1 MKKWMNAFSRL
12 GLFPKLFLVMFVSI
26 ILVSVL
32 ILWTSIHMSTKLF
45 TETFSITNSKVLGQI
60 KTNFESFN
68 DAIAAV
74 SNNVS
79 QSGAIRGYLSEGEGD
94 SLTMAKSY
102 YNMRETMDRIQSI
115 TESYE
120 VGITIS
126 GINGRTYSTDRSHL
140 RLSADELKE
149 QPITLEA
156 AASPNRIIFDDYQTK
171 DETAQQ
177 MISATKALTDRA
189 QNRLYGTVYVTMRE
203 SVFRQFYS
211 SFTSRGND
219 VVILNDAG
227 EIVSSNREEW
237 IGTTQLELLTYA
249 REMNNE
255 SIKGVNARVMDQD
268 SVVLSEYLPFYRFYI
283 VNVVDKDVAM
293 GQLID
298 MKTIALICAAIVATA
313 LILVFLITNQIT
325 KSLRRLVKQ
334 MSNITKSDLD
344 NYIPVSGSY
353 ESRQLGHAYNYMLD
367 ELHDYVDQLVLTQR
381 EQRNAELAA
390 LQSQINPHFLYNTL
404 ASVKV
409 LVQQGNKDRAA
420 ETINALIALLQN
432 TISNVSETVTVEQE
446 IENLKNYVFINHV
459 RYGGRIKA
467 AFYVAPDCTH
477 YHVPKLVIQPFIENA
492 FFHGFNSKETGT
504 IHVMVSRA
512 GESLICEIMDNG
524 DGIEGFKGFSMGE
537 SLPNPK
543 NNRQLFSGI
552 GIRNVNDRIELL
564 YGAPYGVTIMSKP
577 GEGTRVTVTLPLI
590 TS

>member
-1 MKKWMNAFSRL
+1 MKKWMNQLSRL
-12 GLFPKLFLVMFVSI
+12 GLFPKLFLVMVVSI
-26 ILVSVL
+26 VLVAVL
-32 ILWTSIHMSTKLF
+32 ILWTTIHMSTNLF
-45 TETFSITNSKVLGQI
+45 TETFSITNSKVLNQI

-68 DAIAAV
+68 EAIAAV
-74 SNNVS
+74 SNNVT
-79 QSGAIRGYLSEGEGD
+79 QSGSIRGFLSEGDAD
-94 SLTMAKSY
+94 SLTMAKSF

-120 VGITIS
+120 VGITII
-126 GINGRTYSTDRSHL
+126 GINGRSYSTNRAHL
-140 RLSADELKE
+140 QLSVDELKQE
-149 QPITLEA
+149 PITMEA
-156 AASPNRIIFDDYQTK
+156 AETPSRLIFDVYQNEATLGS
-171 DETAQQ
+171 QQ
-177 MISATKALTDRA
+177 MISATKALTDRT
-189 QNRLYGTVYVTMRE
+189 RSRIYGTLYVTMRE
-203 SVFRQFYS
+203 DLFRQFYS

-219 VVILNDAG
+219 VVIMNEKG
-227 EIVSSNREEW
+227 EIVSSNREDW
-237 IGTTQLELLTYA
+237 IGTTQLDLLSYA
-249 REMNNE
+249 REMNNNSPR
-255 SIKGVNARVMDQD
+255 SINARVMDQD

-283 VNVVDKDVAM
+283 VNVVDKDLAM

-298 MKTIALICAAIVATA
+298 MKTVVLICAAIVVGA
-313 LILVFLITNQIT
+313 LILVFLITSQIT
-325 KSLRRLVKQ
+325 KSLRRLVRQ

-367 ELHDYVDQLVLTQR
+367 ELHDYVDQLVQTQH

-420 ETINALIALLQN
+420 ETINALIGLLQN
-432 TISNVSETVTVEQE
+432 TISDVSQTVTVEQE
-446 IENLKNYVFINHV
+446 VENLKNYVFINHV

-492 FFHGFNSKETGT
+492 FFHGFIKKETGT

-524 DGIEGFKGFSMGE
+524 DGIEGLVMGE
-537 SLPNPK
+537 TLPNPK

-552 GIRNVNDRIELL
+552 GIRNVHDRIELL
-564 YGAPYGVTIMSKP
+564 YGSPYGVTIMSNV

>member
-1 MKKWMNAFSRL
+1 MKKWMNQLSRL
-12 GLFPKLFLVMFVSI
+12 GLFPKLFLVMVVSI
-26 ILVSVL
+26 VLVSVL
-32 ILWTSIHMSTKLF
+32 ILWTTIHMSTNLF
-45 TETFSITNSKVLGQI
+45 TETFSITNSKVLNQI

-68 DAIAAV
+68 EAIAAV
-74 SNNVS
+74 SNNVT
-79 QSGAIRGYLSEGEGD
+79 QSGAIRGFLSEGDAD
-94 SLTMAKSY
+94 SLTMAKSF
-102 YNMRETMDRIQSI
+102 YNMRETMDRVQSI

-120 VGITIS
+120 VGITII
-126 GINGRTYSTDRSHL
+126 GINGRSYSTNRAHL
-140 RLSADELKE
+140 EKSVDELKE
-149 QPITLEA
+149 EPITVEA
-156 AASPNRIIFDDYQTK
+156 AETPSRLIFDDYQNDATVGS
-171 DETAQQ
+171 QQ
-177 MISATKALTDRA
+177 MISATKALTDRT
-189 QNRLYGTVYVTMRE
+189 RSRIYGTLYVTMRE
-203 SVFRQFYS
+203 DIFRQFYS

-219 VVILNDAG
+219 VVIMNEKG
-227 EIVSSNREEW
+227 EIVSSNREDW
-237 IGTTQLELLTYA
+237 IGTTQLDLLSYA
-249 REMNNE
+249 REMNKTSPR
-255 SIKGVNARVMDQD
+255 SINARVMEQD

-283 VNVVDKDVAM
+283 VNVVDKDLAM

-298 MKTIALICAAIVATA
+298 MKTVALICAAIVVGA
-313 LILVFLITNQIT
+313 LILVFLITSQIT

-367 ELHDYVDQLVLTQR
+367 ELHDYVDQLVQTQH

-420 ETINALIALLQN
+420 ETINALIGLLQN
-432 TISNVSETVTVEQE
+432 TISDVSQTVTVEQE
-446 IENLKNYVFINHV
+446 VENLKNYVFINHV

-492 FFHGFNSKETGT
+492 FFHGFIKKETGT

-524 DGIEGFKGFSMGE
+524 DGIEGLVMGE
-537 SLPNPK
+537 TLPNPK

-552 GIRNVNDRIELL
+552 GIRNVHDRIELL
-564 YGAPYGVTIMSKP
+564 YGSPYGVTIMSTV

>member
-1 MKKWMNAFSRL
+1 MKKWMNQLSRL
-12 GLFPKLFLVMFVSI
+12 GLFPKLFLVMVVSI
-26 ILVSVL
+26 VLVSVL
-32 ILWTSIHMSTKLF
+32 ILWTTIHMSTNLF
-45 TETFSITNSKVLGQI
+45 TETFSITNSKVLNQI

-68 DAIAAV
+68 EAIAAV
-74 SNNVS
+74 SNNVT
-79 QSGAIRGYLSEGEGD
+79 QSGSIRGFLSEGDAD
-94 SLTMAKSY
+94 SLTMAKSF

-120 VGITIS
+120 VGITII
-126 GINGRTYSTDRSHL
+126 GINGRSYSTNRAHL
-140 RLSADELKE
+140 QLSVDELKQE
-149 QPITLEA
+149 PITMEA
-156 AASPNRIIFDDYQTK
+156 AETPSRLIFDVYQNEATLGS
-171 DETAQQ
+171 QQ
-177 MISATKALTDRA
+177 MISATKALTDRT
-189 QNRLYGTVYVTMRE
+189 RSRIYGTLYVTMRE
-203 SVFRQFYS
+203 DIFRQFYS

-219 VVILNDAG
+219 VVIMNEKG
-227 EIVSSNREEW
+227 EIVSSNREDW
-237 IGTTQLELLTYA
+237 IGTTQLDLLSYA
-249 REMNNE
+249 REMNNNSPR
-255 SIKGVNARVMDQD
+255 SINARVMDQD

-283 VNVVDKDVAM
+283 VNVVDKDLAM

-298 MKTIALICAAIVATA
+298 MKTVALICAAIVVGA
-313 LILVFLITNQIT
+313 LILVFLITSQIT

-367 ELHDYVDQLVLTQR
+367 ELHDYVDQLVQTQH

-420 ETINALIALLQN
+420 ETINALIGLLQN
-432 TISNVSETVTVEQE
+432 TISDVSQTVTVEQE
-446 IENLKNYVFINHV
+446 VENLKNYVFINHV

-492 FFHGFNSKETGT
+492 FFHGFIKKETGT

-524 DGIEGFKGFSMGE
+524 DGIEGLVMGE
-537 SLPNPK
+537 TLPNPK

-552 GIRNVNDRIELL
+552 GIRNVHDRIELL
-564 YGAPYGVTIMSKP
+564 YGSPYGVTIMSTV

>member
-1 MKKWMNAFSRL
+1 MKKWMNQLSRL
-12 GLFPKLFLVMFVSI
+12 GLFPKLFLVMVVSI
-26 ILVSVL
+26 VLVSVL
-32 ILWTSIHMSTKLF
+32 ILWTTIHMSTNLF
-45 TETFSITNSKVLGQI
+45 TETFSITNSKVLNQI

-68 DAIAAV
+68 EAIAAV
-74 SNNVS
+74 SNNVT
-79 QSGAIRGYLSEGEGD
+79 QSGAIRGFLSEGDAD
-94 SLTMAKSY
+94 SLTMAKSF
-102 YNMRETMDRIQSI
+102 YNMRETMDRVQSI

-120 VGITIS
+120 VGITII
-126 GINGRTYSTDRSHL
+126 GINGRSYSTNRAHL
-140 RLSADELKE
+140 EMSVDELKE
-149 QPITLEA
+149 EPITVEA
-156 AASPNRIIFDDYQTK
+156 AETPSRLIFDDYQNDATVGS
-171 DETAQQ
+171 QQ
-177 MISATKALTDRA
+177 MISATKALTDRT
-189 QNRLYGTVYVTMRE
+189 RSRIYGTLYVTMRE
-203 SVFRQFYS
+203 EAFRQFYA

-219 VVILNDAG
+219 VVIMNEKG
-227 EIVSSNREEW
+227 EIVSSNREDW
-237 IGTTQLELLTYA
+237 IGTTQLDLLSYA
-249 REMNNE
+249 REMNKTSPR
-255 SIKGVNARVMDQD
+255 SINARVMDQD

-283 VNVVDKDVAM
+283 VNVVDKDLAM

-298 MKTIALICAAIVATA
+298 MKTVALICAAIVVGA
-313 LILVFLITNQIT
+313 LILVFLITSQIT

-367 ELHDYVDQLVLTQR
+367 ELHDYVDQLVQTQH

-420 ETINALIALLQN
+420 ETINALIGLLQN
-432 TISNVSETVTVEQE
+432 TISDVSQTVTVEQE
-446 IENLKNYVFINHV
+446 VENLKNYVFINHV

-492 FFHGFNSKETGT
+492 FFHGFIKKEMGT

-524 DGIEGFKGFSMGE
+524 DGIEGLVMGE
-537 SLPNPK
+537 TLPNPK

-552 GIRNVNDRIELL
+552 GIRNVHDRIELL
-564 YGAPYGVTIMSKP
+564 YGSPYGVTIMSTV

>member
-1 MKKWMNAFSRL
+1 MKKWMNGLSRL
-12 GLFPKLFLVMFVSI
+12 GLFPKLFLVMVISI
-26 ILVSVL
+26 VLVSVL
-32 ILWTSIHMSTKLF
+32 ILWTTVHMSTKLF
-45 TETFSITNSKVLGQI
+45 TETFSITNSKVLSQI
-60 KTNFESFN
+60 KTTFESFN

-102 YNMRETMDRIQSI
+102 YNMRESMDRIQSI
-115 TESYE
+115 MESYE

-140 RLSADELKE
+140 RMSLEELRE
-149 QPITLEA
+149 LPITIDA
-156 AASPNRIIFDDYQTK
+156 VKTPNRLMFDDYQT
-171 DETAQQ
+171 DTDVGTQQ
-177 MISATKALTDRA
+177 MISAAKALADRT
-189 QNRLYGTVYVTMRE
+189 QSRIYGTLYVTIKE

-219 VVILNDAG
+219 VVILNENG

-237 IGTTQLELLTYA
+237 IGTKQLDLLSYA
-249 REMNNE
+249 RQMATKSDNNG
-255 SIKGVNARVMDQD
+255 INAKVMEQD

-283 VNVVDKDVAM
+283 INVVDKDQAV
-293 GQLID
+293 GQLLD
-298 MKTIALICAAIVATA
+298 LKTIALICAAIVAGA
-313 LILVFLITNQIT
+313 LVLVFLITNQIT

-432 TISNVSETVTVEQE
+432 TISDVSETVTVEQE
-446 IENLKNYVFINHV
+446 VENLRNYVFINHV

-467 AFYVAPDCTH
+467 AFYVAPDCNH

-492 FFHGFNSKETGT
+492 FFHAFNRKETGT
-504 IHVMVSRA
+504 IHVLVSRA
-512 GESLICEIMDNG
+512 GETLICEIMDNG
-524 DGIEGFKGFSMGE
+524 DGIEGFAMGE

-552 GIRNVNDRIELL
+552 GIRNVHDRIELL
-564 YGAPYGVTIMSKP
+564 YGAPYGVTIMSTP

>member
-1 MKKWMNAFSRL
+1 MKKWMNQLSRL
-12 GLFPKLFLVMFVSI
+12 GLFPKLFLVMVVSI
-26 ILVSVL
+26 VLVSVL
-32 ILWTSIHMSTKLF
+32 ILWTTIHMSTNLF
-45 TETFSITNSKVLGQI
+45 TETFSITNSKVLNQI

-68 DAIAAV
+68 EAIAAV
-74 SNNVS
+74 SNNVT
-79 QSGAIRGYLSEGEGD
+79 QSGAIRGFLSEGDAD
-94 SLTMAKSY
+94 SLTMAKSF

-120 VGITIS
+120 VGITII
-126 GINGRTYSTDRSHL
+126 GINGRSYSTNRAHL
-140 RLSADELKE
+140 QMSVDELKQE
-149 QPITLEA
+149 PITMEA
-156 AASPNRIIFDDYQTK
+156 AETPSRLIFDDYQN
-171 DETAQQ
+171 DETVGSQQ
-177 MISATKALTDRA
+177 MISATKALTDRT
-189 QNRLYGTVYVTMRE
+189 RSRIYGTLYVTMRE
-203 SVFRQFYS
+203 DAFRQFYA

-219 VVILNDAG
+219 VVIMNEKG
-227 EIVSSNREEW
+227 EIVSSNREDW
-237 IGTTQLELLTYA
+237 IGTTQLDLLSYA
-249 REMNNE
+249 REMNKNSPR
-255 SIKGVNARVMDQD
+255 SINARVMDQD

-283 VNVVDKDVAM
+283 VNVVDKDLAM

-298 MKTIALICAAIVATA
+298 MKTVALICAAIVVGA
-313 LILVFLITNQIT
+313 LILVFLITSQIT

-367 ELHDYVDQLVLTQR
+367 ELHDYVDQLVQTQR

-420 ETINALIALLQN
+420 ETINALIGLLQN
-432 TISNVSETVTVEQE
+432 TISDVSQTVTVEQE
-446 IENLKNYVFINHV
+446 VENLKNYVFINHV

-492 FFHGFNSKETGT
+492 FFHGFIKKETGT

-524 DGIEGFKGFSMGE
+524 DGIEGLVMGE
-537 SLPNPK
+537 TLPNPK

-552 GIRNVNDRIELL
+552 GIRNVHDRIELL
-564 YGAPYGVTIMSKP
+564 YGSPYGVTIMSTV

>member
-1 MKKWMNAFSRL
+1 MKKWMNQLSRL
-12 GLFPKLFLVMFVSI
+12 GLFPKLFLVMVVSI
-26 ILVSVL
+26 VLVSVL
-32 ILWTSIHMSTKLF
+32 ILWTTIHMSTNLF
-45 TETFSITNSKVLGQI
+45 TETFSITNSKVLNQI

-68 DAIAAV
+68 EAIAAV
-74 SNNVS
+74 SNNVT
-79 QSGAIRGYLSEGEGD
+79 QSGSIRGFLSEGDAD
-94 SLTMAKSY
+94 SLTMAKSF

-120 VGITIS
+120 VGITII
-126 GINGRTYSTDRSHL
+126 GINGRSYSTNRAHL
-140 RLSADELKE
+140 QLSVDELKQE
-149 QPITLEA
+149 PITMEA
-156 AASPNRIIFDDYQTK
+156 AETPSRLIFDVYQNEATLGS
-171 DETAQQ
+171 QQ
-177 MISATKALTDRA
+177 MISATKALTDRT
-189 QNRLYGTVYVTMRE
+189 RSWIYGTLYVTMRE
-203 SVFRQFYS
+203 DIFRQFYS

-219 VVILNDAG
+219 VVIMNEKG
-227 EIVSSNREEW
+227 EIVSSNREDW
-237 IGTTQLELLTYA
+237 IGTTQLDLLSYA
-249 REMNNE
+249 RDMNNNSPR
-255 SIKGVNARVMDQD
+255 SINARVMDQD

-283 VNVVDKDVAM
+283 VNVVDKDLAM

-298 MKTIALICAAIVATA
+298 MKTVALICAAIVVGA
-313 LILVFLITNQIT
+313 LILVFLITSQIT

-367 ELHDYVDQLVLTQR
+367 ELHDYVDQLVQTQH

-420 ETINALIALLQN
+420 ETINALIGLLQN
-432 TISNVSETVTVEQE
+432 TISDVSQTVTVEQE
-446 IENLKNYVFINHV
+446 VENLKNYVFINHV

-492 FFHGFNSKETGT
+492 FFHGFIKKETGT

-524 DGIEGFKGFSMGE
+524 DGIEGLVMGE
-537 SLPNPK
+537 TLPNPK

-552 GIRNVNDRIELL
+552 GIRNVHDRIELL
-564 YGAPYGVTIMSKP
+564 YGSPYGVTIMSTV

>member
-1 MKKWMNAFSRL
+1 MKKWMNQLSRL
-12 GLFPKLFLVMFVSI
+12 GLFPKLFLVMVVSI
-26 ILVSVL
+26 VLVSVL
-32 ILWTSIHMSTKLF
+32 ILWTTIHMSTNLF
-45 TETFSITNSKVLGQI
+45 TETFSITNSKVLNQI

-68 DAIAAV
+68 EAIAAV
-74 SNNVS
+74 SNNVT
-79 QSGAIRGYLSEGEGD
+79 QSGSIRGFLSEGDAD
-94 SLTMAKSY
+94 SLTMAKSF
-102 YNMRETMDRIQSI
+102 YNMRETMDRVQSI

-120 VGITIS
+120 VGITII
-126 GINGRTYSTDRSHL
+126 GINGRSYSTNRAHL
-140 RLSADELKE
+140 QLSVDELKQE
-149 QPITLEA
+149 PITMEA
-156 AASPNRIIFDDYQTK
+156 AETPSRLIFDVYQNEATLGS
-171 DETAQQ
+171 QQ
-177 MISATKALTDRA
+177 MISATKALTDRT
-189 QNRLYGTVYVTMRE
+189 RSRIYGTLYVTMRE
-203 SVFRQFYS
+203 DIFRQFYS

-219 VVILNDAG
+219 VVIMNEKG
-227 EIVSSNREEW
+227 EIVSSNREDW
-237 IGTTQLELLTYA
+237 IGTTQLDLLSYA
-249 REMNNE
+249 RDMNNNSPR
-255 SIKGVNARVMDQD
+255 SINARVMDQD

-283 VNVVDKDVAM
+283 VNVVDKDLAM

-298 MKTIALICAAIVATA
+298 LKTVALICAAIVVGA
-313 LILVFLITNQIT
+313 LILVFLITSQIT

-367 ELHDYVDQLVLTQR
+367 ELHDYVDQLVQTQH

-420 ETINALIALLQN
+420 ETINALIGLLQN
-432 TISNVSETVTVEQE
+432 TISDVSQTVTVEQE
-446 IENLKNYVFINHV
+446 VENLKNYVFINHV

-477 YHVPKLVIQPFIENA
+477 YHVPKLMIQPFIENA
-492 FFHGFNSKETGT
+492 FFHGFIKKETGT

-524 DGIEGFKGFSMGE
+524 DGIEGLVMGE
-537 SLPNPK
+537 TLPNPK

-552 GIRNVNDRIELL
+552 GIRNVHDRIELL
-564 YGAPYGVTIMSKP
+564 YGSPYGVTIMSTV

>member
-1 MKKWMNAFSRL
+1 
-12 GLFPKLFLVMFVSI
+12 
-26 ILVSVL
+26 
-32 ILWTSIHMSTKLF
+32 
-45 TETFSITNSKVLGQI
+45 
-60 KTNFESFN
+60 
-68 DAIAAV
+68 
-74 SNNVS
+74 
-79 QSGAIRGYLSEGEGD
+79 
-94 SLTMAKSY
+94 
-102 YNMRETMDRIQSI
+102 MREDI
-115 TESYE
+115 
-120 VGITIS
+120 
-126 GINGRTYSTDRSHL
+126 
-140 RLSADELKE
+140 
-149 QPITLEA
+149 
-156 AASPNRIIFDDYQTK
+156 
-171 DETAQQ
+171 
-177 MISATKALTDRA
+177 
-189 QNRLYGTVYVTMRE
+189 
-203 SVFRQFYS
+203 FRQFYS

-219 VVILNDAG
+219 VVIMNEKG
-227 EIVSSNREEW
+227 EIVSSNREDW
-237 IGTTQLELLTYA
+237 IGTTQLDLLSYA
-249 REMNNE
+249 RDMNNNSPR
-255 SIKGVNARVMDQD
+255 SINARVMDQD

-283 VNVVDKDVAM
+283 VNVVDKDLAM

-298 MKTIALICAAIVATA
+298 MKTVALICAAIVVGA
-313 LILVFLITNQIT
+313 LILVFLITSQIT

-367 ELHDYVDQLVLTQR
+367 ELHDYVDQLVQTQH

-420 ETINALIALLQN
+420 ETINALIGLLQN
-432 TISNVSETVTVEQE
+432 TISDVSQTVTVEQE
-446 IENLKNYVFINHV
+446 VENLKNYVFINHV

-492 FFHGFNSKETGT
+492 FFHGFIKKETGT

-524 DGIEGFKGFSMGE
+524 DGIEGLVMGE
-537 SLPNPK
+537 TLPNPK

-552 GIRNVNDRIELL
+552 GIRNVHDRIELL
-564 YGAPYGVTIMSKP
+564 YGSPYGVTIMSTV

>member
-1 MKKWMNAFSRL
+1 MKKWMNQLSRL
-12 GLFPKLFLVMFVSI
+12 GLFPKLFLVMVVSI
-26 ILVSVL
+26 VLVSVL
-32 ILWTSIHMSTKLF
+32 ILWTTIHMSTNLF
-45 TETFSITNSKVLGQI
+45 TETFSITNSKVLNQI

-68 DAIAAV
+68 EAIAAV
-74 SNNVS
+74 SNNVT
-79 QSGAIRGYLSEGEGD
+79 QSGSIRGFLSEGDAD
-94 SLTMAKSY
+94 SLTMAKSF

-120 VGITIS
+120 VGITII
-126 GINGRTYSTDRSHL
+126 GINGRSYSTNRAHL
-140 RLSADELKE
+140 QLSVDELKQE
-149 QPITLEA
+149 PITMEA
-156 AASPNRIIFDDYQTK
+156 AETPSRLIFDVYQNEATLGS
-171 DETAQQ
+171 QQ
-177 MISATKALTDRA
+177 MISATKALTDRT
-189 QNRLYGTVYVTMRE
+189 RSRIYGTLYVTMRE
-203 SVFRQFYS
+203 DIFRQFYS

-219 VVILNDAG
+219 VVIMNEKG
-227 EIVSSNREEW
+227 EIVSSNREDW
-237 IGTTQLELLTYA
+237 IGTTQLDLLSYA
-249 REMNNE
+249 RDMNNNSPR
-255 SIKGVNARVMDQD
+255 SINARVMDQD

-283 VNVVDKDVAM
+283 VNVVDKDLAM

-298 MKTIALICAAIVATA
+298 MKTVALICAAIVVGA
-313 LILVFLITNQIT
+313 LILVFLITSQIT

-367 ELHDYVDQLVLTQR
+367 ELHDYVDQLVQTQH

-420 ETINALIALLQN
+420 ETINALIGLLQN
-432 TISNVSETVTVEQE
+432 TISDVSQTVTVEQE
-446 IENLKNYVFINHV
+446 VENLKNYVFINHV

-492 FFHGFNSKETGT
+492 FFHGFIKKETGT

-524 DGIEGFKGFSMGE
+524 DGIEGLIMGE
-537 SLPNPK
+537 TLPNPK

-552 GIRNVNDRIELL
+552 GIRNVHDRIELL
-564 YGAPYGVTIMSKP
+564 YGSPYGVTIMSTV

-590 TS
+590 TN

>member
-1 MKKWMNAFSRL
+1 MKKWMNQLSRL
-12 GLFPKLFLVMFVSI
+12 GLFPKLFLVMVVSI
-26 ILVSVL
+26 VLVAVL
-32 ILWTSIHMSTKLF
+32 ILWTTIHMSTNLF
-45 TETFSITNSKVLGQI
+45 TETFSITNSKVLNQI

-68 DAIAAV
+68 EAIAAV
-74 SNNVS
+74 SNNVT
-79 QSGAIRGYLSEGEGD
+79 QSGSIRGFLSEGDAD
-94 SLTMAKSY
+94 SLTMAKSF

-120 VGITIS
+120 VGITII
-126 GINGRTYSTDRSHL
+126 GINGRSYSTNRAHL
-140 RLSADELKE
+140 QLSVDELKQE
-149 QPITLEA
+149 PITMEA
-156 AASPNRIIFDDYQTK
+156 AETPSRLIFDVYQNEATLGS
-171 DETAQQ
+171 QQ
-177 MISATKALTDRA
+177 MISATKALTDRT
-189 QNRLYGTVYVTMRE
+189 RSRIYGTLYVTMRE
-203 SVFRQFYS
+203 DLFRQFYS

-219 VVILNDAG
+219 VVIMNEKG
-227 EIVSSNREEW
+227 EIVSSNREDW
-237 IGTTQLELLTYA
+237 IGTTQLDLLSYA
-249 REMNNE
+249 REMNNNSPR
-255 SIKGVNARVMDQD
+255 SINARVMDQD

-283 VNVVDKDVAM
+283 VNVVDKDLAM

-298 MKTIALICAAIVATA
+298 MKTVVLICAAIVVGA
-313 LILVFLITNQIT
+313 LILVFLITSQIT
-325 KSLRRLVKQ
+325 KSLRRLVRQ

-367 ELHDYVDQLVLTQR
+367 ELHDYVDQLVQTQH

-420 ETINALIALLQN
+420 ETINALIGLLQN
-432 TISNVSETVTVEQE
+432 TISDVSQTVTVEQE
-446 IENLKNYVFINHV
+446 VENLKNYVFINHV

-492 FFHGFNSKETGT
+492 FFHGFIKKETGT

-524 DGIEGFKGFSMGE
+524 DGIEGLVMGE
-537 SLPNPK
+537 TLPNPK
-543 NNRQLFSGI
+543 TI
-552 GIRNVNDRIELL
+552 VN
-564 YGAPYGVTIMSKP
+564 YSVVSVFAMYM
-577 GEGTRVTVTLPLI
+577 TVLSYYMVHLTVSRL
-590 TS
+590 

>member
-1 MKKWMNAFSRL
+1 MKKWMNQLSRL
-12 GLFPKLFLVMFVSI
+12 GLFPKLFLVMVVSI
-26 ILVSVL
+26 VLVSVL
-32 ILWTSIHMSTKLF
+32 ILWTTIHMSTNLF
-45 TETFSITNSKVLGQI
+45 TETFSITNSKVLNQI

-68 DAIAAV
+68 EAIAAV
-74 SNNVS
+74 SNNVT
-79 QSGAIRGYLSEGEGD
+79 QSGSIRGFLSEGDAD
-94 SLTMAKSY
+94 SLTMAKSF

-120 VGITIS
+120 VGITII
-126 GINGRTYSTDRSHL
+126 GINGRSYSTNRAHL
-140 RLSADELKE
+140 QLSVDELKQE
-149 QPITLEA
+149 PITMEA
-156 AASPNRIIFDDYQTK
+156 AETPSRLIFDDYQN
-171 DETAQQ
+171 EAMIGSQQ
-177 MISATKALTDRA
+177 MISATKALTDRT
-189 QNRLYGTVYVTMRE
+189 RSRIYGTLYVTMRE
-203 SVFRQFYS
+203 DIFRQFYS

-219 VVILNDAG
+219 VVIMNEKG
-227 EIVSSNREEW
+227 EIVSSNREDW
-237 IGTTQLELLTYA
+237 IGTTQLDLLSYA
-249 REMNNE
+249 RDMNNNSPR
-255 SIKGVNARVMDQD
+255 SINARVMDQD

-283 VNVVDKDVAM
+283 VNVVDKDLAM

-298 MKTIALICAAIVATA
+298 MKTVALICAAIVVGA
-313 LILVFLITNQIT
+313 LILVFLITSQIT

-367 ELHDYVDQLVLTQR
+367 ELHDYVDQLVQTQH

-420 ETINALIALLQN
+420 ETINALIGLLQN
-432 TISNVSETVTVEQE
+432 TISDVSQTVTVEQE
-446 IENLKNYVFINHV
+446 VENLKNYVFINHV

-477 YHVPKLVIQPFIENA
+477 YHVPKLMIQPFIENA
-492 FFHGFNSKETGT
+492 FFHGFIKKETGT

-524 DGIEGFKGFSMGE
+524 DGIEGLVMGE
-537 SLPNPK
+537 TLPNPK

-552 GIRNVNDRIELL
+552 GIRNVHDRIELL
-564 YGAPYGVTIMSKP
+564 YGSPYGVTIMSTV

>member
-1 MKKWMNAFSRL
+1 MKKWMNQLSRL
-12 GLFPKLFLVMFVSI
+12 GLFPKLFLVMVVSI
-26 ILVSVL
+26 VLVSVL
-32 ILWTSIHMSTKLF
+32 ILWTTIHMSTNLF
-45 TETFSITNSKVLGQI
+45 TETFSITNSKVLNQI

-68 DAIAAV
+68 EAIAAV
-74 SNNVS
+74 SNNVT
-79 QSGAIRGYLSEGEGD
+79 QSGSIRGFLSEGDAD
-94 SLTMAKSY
+94 SLTMAKSF

-120 VGITIS
+120 VGITII
-126 GINGRTYSTDRSHL
+126 GINGRSYSTNRAHL
-140 RLSADELKE
+140 QLSVDELKQE
-149 QPITLEA
+149 PITMEA
-156 AASPNRIIFDDYQTK
+156 AETPSRLIFDVYQNEATLGS
-171 DETAQQ
+171 QQ
-177 MISATKALTDRA
+177 MISATKALSDRT
-189 QNRLYGTVYVTMRE
+189 RSRIYGTLYVTMRE
-203 SVFRQFYS
+203 DIFRQFYS

-219 VVILNDAG
+219 VVIMNEKG
-227 EIVSSNREEW
+227 EIVSSNREDW
-237 IGTTQLELLTYA
+237 IGTTQLDLLSYA
-249 REMNNE
+249 RDMNSNSPR
-255 SIKGVNARVMDQD
+255 SINARVMDQD

-283 VNVVDKDVAM
+283 VNVVDKDLAM

-298 MKTIALICAAIVATA
+298 MKTVALICAAIVVGA
-313 LILVFLITNQIT
+313 LILVFLITSQIT

-367 ELHDYVDQLVLTQR
+367 ELHDYVDQLVQTQH

-420 ETINALIALLQN
+420 ETINALIGLLQN
-432 TISNVSETVTVEQE
+432 TISDVSQTVTVEQE
-446 IENLKNYVFINHV
+446 VENLKNYVFINHV

-477 YHVPKLVIQPFIENA
+477 YHVPKLMIQPFIENA
-492 FFHGFNSKETGT
+492 FFHGFIKKETGT

-524 DGIEGFKGFSMGE
+524 DGIEGLVMGE
-537 SLPNPK
+537 TLPNPK

-552 GIRNVNDRIELL
+552 GIRNVHDRIELL
-564 YGAPYGVTIMSKP
+564 YGSPYGVTIMSTV

>member
-1 MKKWMNAFSRL
+1 MKKWMNQLSRL
-12 GLFPKLFLVMFVSI
+12 GLFPKLFLVMVVSI
-26 ILVSVL
+26 VLVSVL
-32 ILWTSIHMSTKLF
+32 ILWTTIHMSTNLF
-45 TETFSITNSKVLGQI
+45 TETFSITNSKVLNQI

-68 DAIAAV
+68 ESIAAV
-74 SNNVS
+74 TNNVA
-79 QSGAIRGYLSEGEGD
+79 QSGAIRGFLSEGDAD
-94 SLTMAKSY
+94 SVSTAKSF
-102 YNMRETMDRIQSI
+102 YNMRETMNRVQTII
-115 TESYE
+115 ESYE
-120 VGITIS
+120 VGITIV
-126 GINGRTYSTDRSHL
+126 GVNGRSFSTNP
-140 RLSADELKE
+140 AYIKKTGDELKQE
-149 QPITLEA
+149 PITKA
-156 AASPNRIIFDDYQTK
+156 AVQSPSRLIFDYYRS
-171 DETAQQ
+171 ETSEGELQ
-177 MISATKALTDRA
+177 MISATKALTDRTR
-189 QNRLYGTVYVTMRE
+189 NHIYGTLYVTMRE
-203 SVFRQFYS
+203 SEFQQFYS

-219 VVILNDAG
+219 VVIMNEKG
-227 EIVSSNREEW
+227 EIISSNRLDW
-237 IGTTQLELLTYA
+237 IGTIQPELLTYA
-249 REMNNE
+249 KDLSVDVSK
-255 SIKGVNARVMDQD
+255 SINARVMGQE
-268 SVVLSEYLPFYRFYI
+268 SIILSEYLPFYRFYLI
-283 VNVVDKDVAM
+283 NVVDKDMAM

-298 MKTIALICAAIVATA
+298 MKTVALICTAIVIGA
-313 LILVFLITNQIT
+313 LVLVFLITSQIT

-367 ELHDYVDQLVLTQR
+367 ELHDYVDQLVQTQH

-420 ETINALIALLQN
+420 ETINALIGLLQN
-432 TISNVSETVTVEQE
+432 TISDVSQTVTVEQE
-446 IENLKNYVFINHV
+446 VENLKNYVFINHV

-492 FFHGFNSKETGT
+492 FFHGFIKKETGT

-524 DGIEGFKGFSMGE
+524 DGIKGLNMEGA
-537 SLPNPK
+537 LPNPK

-552 GIRNVNDRIELL
+552 GIRNVHDRIELL
-564 YGAPYGVTIMSKP
+564 YGSPYGVTIMSTV

>member
-1 MKKWMNAFSRL
+1 MKKWMNQLSRL
-12 GLFPKLFLVMFVSI
+12 GLFPKLFLVMVVSI
-26 ILVSVL
+26 VLVSVL
-32 ILWTSIHMSTKLF
+32 ILWTTIHMSTNLF
-45 TETFSITNSKVLGQI
+45 TETFSITNSKVLNQI

-68 DAIAAV
+68 EAIAAV
-74 SNNVS
+74 SNNVT
-79 QSGAIRGYLSEGEGD
+79 QSGSIRGFLSEGDAD
-94 SLTMAKSY
+94 SLTMAKSF
-102 YNMRETMDRIQSI
+102 YNMRETMDRVQSI

-120 VGITIS
+120 VGITIM
-126 GINGRTYSTDRSHL
+126 GINGRSYSTNRAHL
-140 RLSADELKE
+140 QLSVDELKQE
-149 QPITLEA
+149 PITMEA
-156 AASPNRIIFDDYQTK
+156 AETPSRLIFDVYQNEATLGS
-171 DETAQQ
+171 QQ
-177 MISATKALTDRA
+177 MISATKALTDRT
-189 QNRLYGTVYVTMRE
+189 RSRIYGTLYVTMRE
-203 SVFRQFYS
+203 DIFRQFYS

-219 VVILNDAG
+219 VVIMNEKG
-227 EIVSSNREEW
+227 EIVSSNREDW
-237 IGTTQLELLTYA
+237 IGTTQLDLLSYA
-249 REMNNE
+249 RDMNNNSPR
-255 SIKGVNARVMDQD
+255 SINARVMDQD

-283 VNVVDKDVAM
+283 VNVVDRDLAM

-298 MKTIALICAAIVATA
+298 MKTVALICAAIVVGA
-313 LILVFLITNQIT
+313 LILVFLITSQIT

-367 ELHDYVDQLVLTQR
+367 ELHDYVDQLVQTQH

-420 ETINALIALLQN
+420 ETINALIGLLQN
-432 TISNVSETVTVEQE
+432 TISDVSQTVTVEQE
-446 IENLKNYVFINHV
+446 VENLKNYVFINHV

-492 FFHGFNSKETGT
+492 FFHGFIKKETGT

-524 DGIEGFKGFSMGE
+524 DGIEGLVMGE
-537 SLPNPK
+537 TLPNPK

-552 GIRNVNDRIELL
+552 GIRNVHDRIELL
-564 YGAPYGVTIMSKP
+564 YGSPYGVTIMSTV

>member
-1 MKKWMNAFSRL
+1 MKKWMNRLSRL
-12 GLFPKLFLVMFVSI
+12 GLFPKLFLVMVVSI
-26 ILVSVL
+26 VLVSVL
-32 ILWTSIHMSTKLF
+32 ILWTTIHMSTNLF
-45 TETFSITNSKVLGQI
+45 TETFSITNSKVLNQI

-68 DAIAAV
+68 EAIAAV
-74 SNNVS
+74 SNNVT
-79 QSGAIRGYLSEGEGD
+79 QSGAIRGFLSEGDAD
-94 SLTMAKSY
+94 SLTMAKSF
-102 YNMRETMDRIQSI
+102 YNMRETMDRVQSI

-120 VGITIS
+120 VGITII
-126 GINGRTYSTDRSHL
+126 GINGRSYSTNRAHL
-140 RLSADELKE
+140 EMSVDELKE
-149 QPITLEA
+149 EPITVEA
-156 AASPNRIIFDDYQTK
+156 AETPSRLIFDDYQNDATVGS
-171 DETAQQ
+171 QQ
-177 MISATKALTDRA
+177 MISATKALTDRT
-189 QNRLYGTVYVTMRE
+189 RSRIYGTLYVTMRE
-203 SVFRQFYS
+203 EAFRQFYA

-219 VVILNDAG
+219 VVIMNEKG
-227 EIVSSNREEW
+227 EIVSSNREDW
-237 IGTTQLELLTYA
+237 IGTTQLDLLSYA
-249 REMNNE
+249 REMNKTSPR
-255 SIKGVNARVMDQD
+255 SINARVMDQD

-283 VNVVDKDVAM
+283 VNVVDKDLAM

-298 MKTIALICAAIVATA
+298 MKTVALICAAIVVGA
-313 LILVFLITNQIT
+313 LILVFLITSQIT

-367 ELHDYVDQLVLTQR
+367 ELHDYVDQLVQTQH

-420 ETINALIALLQN
+420 ETINALIGLLQN
-432 TISNVSETVTVEQE
+432 TISDVSQTVTVEQE
-446 IENLKNYVFINHV
+446 VENLKNYVFINHV

-492 FFHGFNSKETGT
+492 FFHGFIKKETGT

-524 DGIEGFKGFSMGE
+524 DGIEGLVMGE
-537 SLPNPK
+537 TLPNPK

-552 GIRNVNDRIELL
+552 GIRNVHDRIELL
-564 YGAPYGVTIMSKP
+564 YGSPYGVTIMSNV

>member
-1 MKKWMNAFSRL
+1 MKKWMNRLSRL
-12 GLFPKLFLVMFVSI
+12 GLFPKLFLVMVISI
-26 ILVSVL
+26 VLVSVL
-32 ILWTSIHMSTKLF
+32 ILWTTIHMSTNLF
-45 TETFSITNSKVLGQI
+45 TETFSITNSKVLNQI

-68 DAIAAV
+68 ESIAAV
-74 SNNVS
+74 TNNVA
-79 QSGAIRGYLSEGEGD
+79 QSGAIRGFLSEGDAD
-94 SLTMAKSY
+94 SVSTAKSF
-102 YNMRETMDRIQSI
+102 YNMRETMNRVQTII
-115 TESYE
+115 ESYE
-120 VGITIS
+120 VGITIV
-126 GINGRTYSTDRSHL
+126 GVNGRSFSTNP
-140 RLSADELKE
+140 AYIKKTGDELKQE
-149 QPITLEA
+149 PITKA
-156 AASPNRIIFDDYQTK
+156 AIQSPSRLIFDYYRSDTS
-171 DETAQQ
+171 EGELQ
-177 MISATKALTDRA
+177 MISATKALTDRTR
-189 QNRLYGTVYVTMRE
+189 NHIYGTLYVTMRE
-203 SVFRQFYS
+203 VEFQQFYS

-219 VVILNDAG
+219 VVIMNEKG
-227 EIVSSNREEW
+227 EIISSNRLDW
-237 IGTTQLELLTYA
+237 IGTIQPELLTYA
-249 REMNNE
+249 KDLSVDVSK
-255 SIKGVNARVMDQD
+255 SINARVMGQD
-268 SVVLSEYLPFYRFYI
+268 SIILSEYLPFYRFYLI
-283 VNVVDKDVAM
+283 NVVDKDMAM

-298 MKTIALICAAIVATA
+298 MKTVALICTAIVIGA
-313 LILVFLITNQIT
+313 LVLVFLITSQIT

-367 ELHDYVDQLVLTQR
+367 ELHDYVDQLVQTQH

-420 ETINALIALLQN
+420 ETINALIGLLQN
-432 TISNVSETVTVEQE
+432 TISDVSQTVTVEQE
-446 IENLKNYVFINHV
+446 VENLKNYVFINHV

-492 FFHGFNSKETGT
+492 FFHGFIKKETGT

-524 DGIEGFKGFSMGE
+524 DGIEGLVMGE
-537 SLPNPK
+537 TLPNPK

-552 GIRNVNDRIELL
+552 GIRNVHDRIELL
-564 YGAPYGVTIMSKP
+564 YGSPYGVTIMSTV

>member
-1 MKKWMNAFSRL
+1 MKKWMNQLSRL
-12 GLFPKLFLVMFVSI
+12 GLFPKLFLVMVVSI
-26 ILVSVL
+26 VLVSVL
-32 ILWTSIHMSTKLF
+32 ILWTTIHMSTNLF
-45 TETFSITNSKVLGQI
+45 TETFSITNSKVLNQI

-68 DAIAAV
+68 EAIAAV
-74 SNNVS
+74 SNNVT
-79 QSGAIRGYLSEGEGD
+79 QSGSIRGFLSEGDAD
-94 SLTMAKSY
+94 SLTMAKSF

-120 VGITIS
+120 VGITII
-126 GINGRTYSTDRSHL
+126 GINGRSYSTNRAHL
-140 RLSADELKE
+140 QLSVDELKQE
-149 QPITLEA
+149 PITMEA
-156 AASPNRIIFDDYQTK
+156 AETPSRLIFDVYQNEATLGS
-171 DETAQQ
+171 QQ
-177 MISATKALTDRA
+177 MISATKALTDRT
-189 QNRLYGTVYVTMRE
+189 RSRIYGTLYVTMRE
-203 SVFRQFYS
+203 DIFRQFYS

-219 VVILNDAG
+219 VVIMNEKG
-227 EIVSSNREEW
+227 EIVSSNREDW
-237 IGTTQLELLTYA
+237 IGTTQLDLLSYA
-249 REMNNE
+249 RDMNNNSPR
-255 SIKGVNARVMDQD
+255 SINARVMDQD

-283 VNVVDKDVAM
+283 VNVVDKDLAM

-298 MKTIALICAAIVATA
+298 MKTVALIRAAIVVGA
-313 LILVFLITNQIT
+313 LILVFLITSQIT

-367 ELHDYVDQLVLTQR
+367 ELHDYVDQLVQTQH

-420 ETINALIALLQN
+420 ETINALIGLLQN
-432 TISNVSETVTVEQE
+432 TISDVSQTVTVEQE
-446 IENLKNYVFINHV
+446 VENLKNYVFINHV

-492 FFHGFNSKETGT
+492 FFHGFIKKETGT

-524 DGIEGFKGFSMGE
+524 DGIEGLVMGE
-537 SLPNPK
+537 TLPNPK

-552 GIRNVNDRIELL
+552 GIRNVHDRIELL
-564 YGAPYGVTIMSKP
+564 YGSPYGVTIMSTV

>member
-1 MKKWMNAFSRL
+1 MKKWMNQLSRL
-12 GLFPKLFLVMFVSI
+12 GLFPKLFLVMVVSI
-26 ILVSVL
+26 VLVSVL
-32 ILWTSIHMSTKLF
+32 ILWTTIHMSTNLF
-45 TETFSITNSKVLGQI
+45 TETFSITNSKVLNQI

-68 DAIAAV
+68 EAIAAV
-74 SNNVS
+74 SNNVT
-79 QSGAIRGYLSEGEGD
+79 QSGSIRGFLSEGDAD
-94 SLTMAKSY
+94 SLTMAKSF

-120 VGITIS
+120 VGITII
-126 GINGRTYSTDRSHL
+126 GINGRSYSTNRAHL
-140 RLSADELKE
+140 QLSVDELKQE
-149 QPITLEA
+149 PITMEA
-156 AASPNRIIFDDYQTK
+156 AETPSRLIFDDYQNEATIGS
-171 DETAQQ
+171 QQ
-177 MISATKALTDRA
+177 MISATKALTDRT
-189 QNRLYGTVYVTMRE
+189 RSRIYGTLYVTMRE
-203 SVFRQFYS
+203 DIFRQFYS

-219 VVILNDAG
+219 VVIMNEKG
-227 EIVSSNREEW
+227 EIVSSNREDW
-237 IGTTQLELLTYA
+237 IGTTQLDLLSYA
-249 REMNNE
+249 RDMNNNSPR
-255 SIKGVNARVMDQD
+255 SINARVMDQD

-283 VNVVDKDVAM
+283 VNVVDKDLAM

-298 MKTIALICAAIVATA
+298 MKTVALICAAIVVGA
-313 LILVFLITNQIT
+313 LILVFLITSQIT

-367 ELHDYVDQLVLTQR
+367 ELHDYVDQLVQTQH

-420 ETINALIALLQN
+420 ETINALIGLLQN
-432 TISNVSETVTVEQE
+432 TISDVSQTVTVEQE
-446 IENLKNYVFINHV
+446 VENLKNYVFINHV

-492 FFHGFNSKETGT
+492 FFHGFIKKETGT

-524 DGIEGFKGFSMGE
+524 DGIEGLVMGE
-537 SLPNPK
+537 TLPNPK

-552 GIRNVNDRIELL
+552 GIRNVHDRIELL
-564 YGAPYGVTIMSKP
+564 YGSPYGVTIMSNV

>member
-1 MKKWMNAFSRL
+1 MKKWMNQLSRL
-12 GLFPKLFLVMFVSI
+12 GLFPKLFLVMVVSI
-26 ILVSVL
+26 VLVSVL
-32 ILWTSIHMSTKLF
+32 ILWTTIHMSTNLF
-45 TETFSITNSKVLGQI
+45 TETFSITNSKVLNQI

-74 SNNVS
+74 SNNVT
-79 QSGAIRGYLSEGEGD
+79 QSGAIRGFLSEGDAD
-94 SLTMAKSY
+94 SLTMAKSF

-120 VGITIS
+120 VGITII
-126 GINGRTYSTDRSHL
+126 GINGRSYSTNRAHL
-140 RLSADELKE
+140 QMSVDELKQE
-149 QPITLEA
+149 PITMEA
-156 AASPNRIIFDDYQTK
+156 AETPSRLIFDDYQN
-171 DETAQQ
+171 DETVGSQQ

-189 QNRLYGTVYVTMRE
+189 RSRIYGTLYVTMRE
-203 SVFRQFYS
+203 DAFRQFYA

-219 VVILNDAG
+219 VVIMNEKG
-227 EIVSSNREEW
+227 EIVSSNREDW
-237 IGTTQLELLTYA
+237 IGTTQLELLSYA
-249 REMNNE
+249 REMNKNSPR
-255 SIKGVNARVMDQD
+255 SINARVMDQD

-283 VNVVDKDVAM
+283 VNVVDKDLAM

-298 MKTIALICAAIVATA
+298 MKTVALICTAIVVGA
-313 LILVFLITNQIT
+313 LILVFLITSQIT

-367 ELHDYVDQLVLTQR
+367 ELHDYVDQLVQTQR

-420 ETINALIALLQN
+420 ETINALIGLLQN
-432 TISNVSETVTVEQE
+432 TISDVSQTVTVEQE
-446 IENLKNYVFINHV
+446 VENLKNYVFINHV

-492 FFHGFNSKETGT
+492 FFHGFIKKETGT

-524 DGIEGFKGFSMGE
+524 DGIEGLVMGE
-537 SLPNPK
+537 TLPNPK

-552 GIRNVNDRIELL
+552 GIRNVHDRIELL
-564 YGAPYGVTIMSKP
+564 YGSPYGVTIMSNV

>member
-1 MKKWMNAFSRL
+1 MKKWLNRLSRL
-12 GLFPKLFLVMFVSI
+12 GLFPKLFLVMVISI
-26 ILVSVL
+26 VLVSVL
-32 ILWTSIHMSTKLF
+32 ILWTTIHMSTNLF
-45 TETFSITNSKVLGQI
+45 TETFSITNSKVLNQI

-68 DAIAAV
+68 ESIAAV
-74 SNNVS
+74 TNNVA
-79 QSGAIRGYLSEGEGD
+79 QSGAIRGFLSEGDAD
-94 SLTMAKSY
+94 SVSTAKSF
-102 YNMRETMDRIQSI
+102 YNMRETMNRVQTII
-115 TESYE
+115 ESYE
-120 VGITIS
+120 VGITIV
-126 GINGRTYSTDRSHL
+126 GVNGRSFSTNP
-140 RLSADELKE
+140 AYIKKTGDELKQE
-149 QPITLEA
+149 PITKA
-156 AASPNRIIFDDYQTK
+156 AIQSPSRLIFDYYRSNTS
-171 DETAQQ
+171 EGEIQ
-177 MISATKALTDRA
+177 MISATKALTDRTR
-189 QNRLYGTVYVTMRE
+189 NHIYGTLYVTMRE
-203 SVFRQFYS
+203 VEFQQFYS

-219 VVILNDAG
+219 VVIMNEKG
-227 EIVSSNREEW
+227 EIISSNRLDW
-237 IGTTQLELLTYA
+237 IGTIQPELLTYA
-249 REMNNE
+249 KDLSVDVSK
-255 SIKGVNARVMDQD
+255 SINARVMGQE
-268 SVVLSEYLPFYRFYI
+268 SIILSEYLPFYRFYLI
-283 VNVVDKDVAM
+283 NVVDKEMAM

-298 MKTIALICAAIVATA
+298 MKTVALICTAIVIGA
-313 LILVFLITNQIT
+313 LVLVFLITSQIT

-367 ELHDYVDQLVLTQR
+367 ELHDYVDQLVQTQH

-420 ETINALIALLQN
+420 ETINALIGLLQN
-432 TISNVSETVTVEQE
+432 TISDVSQTVTVEQE
-446 IENLKNYVFINHV
+446 VENLKNYVFINHV

-492 FFHGFNSKETGT
+492 FFHGFIKKETGT

-524 DGIEGFKGFSMGE
+524 DGIEGLVMGE
-537 SLPNPK
+537 TLPNPK

-552 GIRNVNDRIELL
+552 GIRNVHDRIELL
-564 YGAPYGVTIMSKP
+564 YGSPYGVTIMSTV

>member
-1 MKKWMNAFSRL
+1 MKKWMNQLSRL
-12 GLFPKLFLVMFVSI
+12 GLFPKLFLVMVVSI
-26 ILVSVL
+26 VLVSVL
-32 ILWTSIHMSTKLF
+32 ILWTTIHMSTNLF
-45 TETFSITNSKVLGQI
+45 TETFSITNSKVLNQI

-68 DAIAAV
+68 EAIAAV
-74 SNNVS
+74 SNNVT
-79 QSGAIRGYLSEGEGD
+79 QSGAIRGFLSEGDAD
-94 SLTMAKSY
+94 SLTMAKSF

-120 VGITIS
+120 VGITII
-126 GINGRTYSTDRSHL
+126 GINGRSYSTNRAHL
-140 RLSADELKE
+140 QMSVDELKQE
-149 QPITLEA
+149 PITMEA
-156 AASPNRIIFDDYQTK
+156 AETPSRLIFDDYQN
-171 DETAQQ
+171 DETVGSQQ
-177 MISATKALTDRA
+177 MVSATKALTDRT
-189 QNRLYGTVYVTMRE
+189 RSRIYGTLYVTMRE
-203 SVFRQFYS
+203 DAFRQFYA

-219 VVILNDAG
+219 VVIMNEKG
-227 EIVSSNREEW
+227 EIVSSNREDW
-237 IGTTQLELLTYA
+237 IGTTQLDLLSYA
-249 REMNNE
+249 REMNKNSPR
-255 SIKGVNARVMDQD
+255 SINARVMDQD

-283 VNVVDKDVAM
+283 VNVVDKDLAM

-298 MKTIALICAAIVATA
+298 MKTVALICAAIVVGA
-313 LILVFLITNQIT
+313 LILVFLITSQIT

-367 ELHDYVDQLVLTQR
+367 ELHDYVDQLVQTQR

-420 ETINALIALLQN
+420 ETINALIGLLQN
-432 TISNVSETVTVEQE
+432 TISDVSQTVTVEQE
-446 IENLKNYVFINHV
+446 VENLKNYVFINHV

-492 FFHGFNSKETGT
+492 FFHGFIKKETGT

-524 DGIEGFKGFSMGE
+524 DGIEGLVMGE
-537 SLPNPK
+537 TLPNPK

-552 GIRNVNDRIELL
+552 GIRNVHDRIELL
-564 YGAPYGVTIMSKP
+564 YGSPYGVTIMSNV

>member
-1 MKKWMNAFSRL
+1 MKKWMNQLSRL
-12 GLFPKLFLVMFVSI
+12 GLFPKLFLVMVVSI
-26 ILVSVL
+26 VLVSVL
-32 ILWTSIHMSTKLF
+32 ILWTTIHMSTNLF
-45 TETFSITNSKVLGQI
+45 TETFSITNSKVLNQI

-68 DAIAAV
+68 EAIAAV
-74 SNNVS
+74 SNNVT
-79 QSGAIRGYLSEGEGD
+79 QSGSIRGFLSEGDAD
-94 SLTMAKSY
+94 SLTMAKSFY
-102 YNMRETMDRIQSI
+102 SMRETMDRIQSI

-120 VGITIS
+120 VGITII
-126 GINGRTYSTDRSHL
+126 GINGRSYSTNRAHL
-140 RLSADELKE
+140 QLSVDELKQE
-149 QPITLEA
+149 PITMEA
-156 AASPNRIIFDDYQTK
+156 AETPSRLIFDVYQNEATLGS
-171 DETAQQ
+171 QQ
-177 MISATKALTDRA
+177 MISATKALTDRT
-189 QNRLYGTVYVTMRE
+189 RSRIYGTLYVTMRE
-203 SVFRQFYS
+203 DIFRQFYS

-219 VVILNDAG
+219 VVIMNEKG
-227 EIVSSNREEW
+227 EIVSSNREDW
-237 IGTTQLELLTYA
+237 IGTTQLDLLSYA
-249 REMNNE
+249 REMNNNSPR
-255 SIKGVNARVMDQD
+255 SINARVMDQD

-283 VNVVDKDVAM
+283 VNVVDKDLAM

-298 MKTIALICAAIVATA
+298 MKTVALICAAIVVGA
-313 LILVFLITNQIT
+313 LILVFLITSQIT

-367 ELHDYVDQLVLTQR
+367 ELHDYVDQLVQTQH

-420 ETINALIALLQN
+420 ETINALIGLLQN
-432 TISNVSETVTVEQE
+432 TISDVSQTVTVEQE
-446 IENLKNYVFINHV
+446 VENLKNYVFINHV

-492 FFHGFNSKETGT
+492 FFHGFIKKETGT

-524 DGIEGFKGFSMGE
+524 DGIEGLVMGE
-537 SLPNPK
+537 TLPNPK

-552 GIRNVNDRIELL
+552 GIRNVHDRIELL
-564 YGAPYGVTIMSKP
+564 YGSPYGVTIMSTV

>member
-1 MKKWMNAFSRL
+1 MKKWMNGLSRL
-12 GLFPKLFLVMFVSI
+12 GLFPKLFLVMVISI
-26 ILVSVL
+26 VLVSVL
-32 ILWTSIHMSTKLF
+32 ILWTTVHMSTKLF
-45 TETFSITNSKVLGQI
+45 TETFSITNSKVLSQI
-60 KTNFESFN
+60 KTTFESFN

-79 QSGAIRGYLSEGEGD
+79 QSGAIRAYLSEGEGD

-102 YNMRETMDRIQSI
+102 YNMRESMDRIQSI
-115 TESYE
+115 MESYE

-140 RLSADELKE
+140 RMSLEELRE
-149 QPITLEA
+149 LPITIDAVET
-156 AASPNRIIFDDYQTK
+156 PNRLIFDDYQT
-171 DETAQQ
+171 DTDVGTQQ
-177 MISATKALTDRA
+177 MISATKALGDRT
-189 QNRLYGTVYVTMRE
+189 QSRIYGTLYVTIKE

-219 VVILNDAG
+219 VVILNENG

-237 IGTTQLELLTYA
+237 IGTKQLDLLSYA
-249 REMNNE
+249 RQMATKSENNG
-255 SIKGVNARVMDQD
+255 INAKVMEQD

-283 VNVVDKDVAM
+283 INVVDRDQAV
-293 GQLID
+293 GQLLD
-298 MKTIALICAAIVATA
+298 LKTIALICAAIVAGA
-313 LILVFLITNQIT
+313 LVLVFLITNQIT

-432 TISNVSETVTVEQE
+432 TISDVSETVTVEQE
-446 IENLKNYVFINHV
+446 VENLRNYVFINHV

-467 AFYVAPDCTH
+467 AFYVAPDCNH

-492 FFHGFNSKETGT
+492 FFHAFNRKETGT
-504 IHVMVSRA
+504 IHVLVSRA
-512 GESLICEIMDNG
+512 GETLICEIMDNG
-524 DGIEGFKGFSMGE
+524 DGIEGFAMGE

-552 GIRNVNDRIELL
+552 GIRNVHDRIELL
-564 YGAPYGVTIMSKP
+564 YGAPYGVTIMSTP

>member
-171 DETAQQ
+171 DETVQQ

-249 REMNNE
+249 REMNNQ

-577 GEGTRVTVTLPLI
+577 EEGTRVTVTLPLI

>member
-1 MKKWMNAFSRL
+1 MKKWMNGLSRL
-12 GLFPKLFLVMFVSI
+12 GLFPKLFLVMVISI

-32 ILWTSIHMSTKLF
+32 ILWTTVHMSTKLF
-45 TETFSITNSKVLGQI
+45 TETFSITNSKVLSQI
-60 KTNFESFN
+60 KTTFESFN

-102 YNMRETMDRIQSI
+102 YNMRESMDRIQSI
-115 TESYE
+115 MESYE

-140 RLSADELKE
+140 RMSLEELRE
-149 QPITLEA
+149 LPITIDAVET
-156 AASPNRIIFDDYQTK
+156 PNRLIFDDYRT
-171 DETAQQ
+171 DTDVGTEQ
-177 MISATKALTDRA
+177 MISATKALADRT
-189 QNRLYGTVYVTMRE
+189 QSRIYGTLYVTIKE
-203 SVFRQFYS
+203 NVFRQFYS

-219 VVILNDAG
+219 VVILNENG

-237 IGTTQLELLTYA
+237 IGTKQLDLLSYA
-249 REMNNE
+249 RQMATKSENNG
-255 SIKGVNARVMDQD
+255 INAKVMEQD

-283 VNVVDKDVAM
+283 INVVDKNQAV
-293 GQLID
+293 GQLLD
-298 MKTIALICAAIVATA
+298 LKTIALICAAIVAGA
-313 LILVFLITNQIT
+313 LVLVFLITNQIT

-432 TISNVSETVTVEQE
+432 TISDVSETVMVEQE
-446 IENLKNYVFINHV
+446 VENLKNYVFINHV

-467 AFYVAPDCTH
+467 AFYVAPDCNH

-492 FFHGFNSKETGT
+492 FFHAFNRKETGT
-504 IHVMVSRA
+504 IHVLVSRA
-512 GESLICEIMDNG
+512 GETLICEIMDNG
-524 DGIEGFKGFSMGE
+524 DGIEGFSMGE

-552 GIRNVNDRIELL
+552 GIRNVHDRIELL
-564 YGAPYGVTIMSKP
+564 YGAPYGVTIMSTP

>member
-1 MKKWMNAFSRL
+1 MKKWMNRLSRL
-12 GLFPKLFLVMFVSI
+12 GLFPKLFLVMVVSI
-26 ILVSVL
+26 VLVSVL
-32 ILWTSIHMSTKLF
+32 ILWTTIHMSTNLF
-45 TETFSITNSKVLGQI
+45 TETFSITNSKVLNQI

-68 DAIAAV
+68 EAIAAV
-74 SNNVS
+74 SNNVT
-79 QSGAIRGYLSEGEGD
+79 QSGAIRGFLSEGDAD
-94 SLTMAKSY
+94 SLTMAKSF

-120 VGITIS
+120 VGITII
-126 GINGRTYSTDRSHL
+126 GINGRSYSTNRAHL
-140 RLSADELKE
+140 EMSVDELKE
-149 QPITLEA
+149 EPITVEA
-156 AASPNRIIFDDYQTK
+156 AETPSRLIFDDYQNDATVGS
-171 DETAQQ
+171 QQ
-177 MISATKALTDRA
+177 MISATKALTDRTRS
-189 QNRLYGTVYVTMRE
+189 RLYGTLYVTMRE
-203 SVFRQFYS
+203 EAFRQFYA

-219 VVILNDAG
+219 VVIMNEKG
-227 EIVSSNREEW
+227 EIVSSNREDW
-237 IGTTQLELLTYA
+237 IGTTQLDLLSYA
-249 REMNNE
+249 REMNKTSPR
-255 SIKGVNARVMDQD
+255 SINARVMDQD

-283 VNVVDKDVAM
+283 VNVVDKDLAM

-298 MKTIALICAAIVATA
+298 MKTVALICAAIVVGA
-313 LILVFLITNQIT
+313 LILVFLITSQIT

-367 ELHDYVDQLVLTQR
+367 ELHDYVDQLVQTQH

-420 ETINALIALLQN
+420 ETINALIGLLQN
-432 TISNVSETVTVEQE
+432 TISDVSQTVTVEQE
-446 IENLKNYVFINHV
+446 VENLKNYVFINHV

-492 FFHGFNSKETGT
+492 FFHGFIKKETGT

-524 DGIEGFKGFSMGE
+524 DGIEGLVMGE
-537 SLPNPK
+537 TLPNPK

-552 GIRNVNDRIELL
+552 GIRNVHDRIELL
-564 YGAPYGVTIMSKP
+564 YGSPYGVTIMSNV

>member
-1 MKKWMNAFSRL
+1 MKKWMNQLSRL
-12 GLFPKLFLVMFVSI
+12 GLFPKLFLVMVVSI
-26 ILVSVL
+26 VLVSVL
-32 ILWTSIHMSTKLF
+32 ILWTTIHMSTNLF
-45 TETFSITNSKVLGQI
+45 TETFSITNSKVLNQI

-68 DAIAAV
+68 EAIAAV
-74 SNNVS
+74 SNNVT
-79 QSGAIRGYLSEGEGD
+79 QSGSIRGFLSEGDAD
-94 SLTMAKSY
+94 SLTMAKSF

-120 VGITIS
+120 VGITII
-126 GINGRTYSTDRSHL
+126 GINGRSYSTNRAHL
-140 RLSADELKE
+140 ELSVDELKQE
-149 QPITLEA
+149 PITMEA
-156 AASPNRIIFDDYQTK
+156 AETPSRLIFDVYQNEATLGS
-171 DETAQQ
+171 QQ
-177 MISATKALTDRA
+177 MISATKALTDRT
-189 QNRLYGTVYVTMRE
+189 RGRIYGTLYVTMRE
-203 SVFRQFYS
+203 DIFRQFYS

-219 VVILNDAG
+219 VVIMNEKG
-227 EIVSSNREEW
+227 EIVSSNREDW
-237 IGTTQLELLTYA
+237 IGTTQLDLLSYA
-249 REMNNE
+249 RDMNNNSPR
-255 SIKGVNARVMDQD
+255 SINARVMDQD

-283 VNVVDKDVAM
+283 VNVVDKDLAM

-298 MKTIALICAAIVATA
+298 MKTVALICAAIVVGA
-313 LILVFLITNQIT
+313 LILVFLITSQIT

-367 ELHDYVDQLVLTQR
+367 ELHDYVDQLVQTQH

-420 ETINALIALLQN
+420 ETINALIGLLQN
-432 TISNVSETVTVEQE
+432 TISDVSQTVTVEQE
-446 IENLKNYVFINHV
+446 VENLKNYVFINHV

-492 FFHGFNSKETGT
+492 FFHGFIKKETGT

-524 DGIEGFKGFSMGE
+524 DGIEGLVMGE
-537 SLPNPK
+537 TLPNPK

-552 GIRNVNDRIELL
+552 GIRNVHDRIELL
-564 YGAPYGVTIMSKP
+564 YGSPYGVTIMSTVR
-577 GEGTRVTVTLPLI
+577 EGTRVTVTLPLI

>member
-1 MKKWMNAFSRL
+1 MKKWMNQLSRL
-12 GLFPKLFLVMFVSI
+12 GLFPKLFLVMVVSI
-26 ILVSVL
+26 VLVSVL
-32 ILWTSIHMSTKLF
+32 ILWTTIHMSTNLF
-45 TETFSITNSKVLGQI
+45 TETFSITNSKVLNQI

-68 DAIAAV
+68 EAIAAV
-74 SNNVS
+74 SNNVT
-79 QSGAIRGYLSEGEGD
+79 QSGSIRGFLSEGDAD
-94 SLTMAKSY
+94 SLTMAKSF

-120 VGITIS
+120 VGITII
-126 GINGRTYSTDRSHL
+126 GINGRSYSTNRAHL
-140 RLSADELKE
+140 QLSVDELKQE
-149 QPITLEA
+149 PITMEA
-156 AASPNRIIFDDYQTK
+156 AETPSRLIFDVYQNESTLGS
-171 DETAQQ
+171 QQ
-177 MISATKALTDRA
+177 MISATKALTDRT
-189 QNRLYGTVYVTMRE
+189 RSRIYGTLYVTMRE
-203 SVFRQFYS
+203 DIFRQFYS

-219 VVILNDAG
+219 VVIMNEKG
-227 EIVSSNREEW
+227 EIVSSNREDW
-237 IGTTQLELLTYA
+237 IGTTQLDLLSYA
-249 REMNNE
+249 RDMNNNSPR
-255 SIKGVNARVMDQD
+255 SINARVMDQD
-268 SVVLSEYLPFYRFYI
+268 SVVLAEYLPFYRFYI
-283 VNVVDKDVAM
+283 VNVVDKDLAM

-298 MKTIALICAAIVATA
+298 MKTVALICAAIVVGA
-313 LILVFLITNQIT
+313 LILVFLITSQIT

-367 ELHDYVDQLVLTQR
+367 ELHDYVDQLVQTQH

-420 ETINALIALLQN
+420 ETINALIGLLQN
-432 TISNVSETVTVEQE
+432 TISDVSQTVTVEQE
-446 IENLKNYVFINHV
+446 VENLKNYVFINHV

-492 FFHGFNSKETGT
+492 FFHGFIKKETGT

-524 DGIEGFKGFSMGE
+524 DGIEGLVMGE
-537 SLPNPK
+537 TLPNPK

-552 GIRNVNDRIELL
+552 GIRNVHDRIELL
-564 YGAPYGVTIMSKP
+564 YGSPYGVTIMSTV

>member
-1 MKKWMNAFSRL
+1 MKKWMNQLSRL
-12 GLFPKLFLVMFVSI
+12 GLFPKLFLVMVVSI
-26 ILVSVL
+26 VLVSVL
-32 ILWTSIHMSTKLF
+32 ILWTTIHMSTNLF
-45 TETFSITNSKVLGQI
+45 TETFSITNSKVLNQI

-68 DAIAAV
+68 EAIAAV
-74 SNNVS
+74 SNNVT
-79 QSGAIRGYLSEGEGD
+79 QSGSIRGFLSEGDAD
-94 SLTMAKSY
+94 SLTMAKSF

-120 VGITIS
+120 VGITII
-126 GINGRTYSTDRSHL
+126 GINGRSYSTNRAHL
-140 RLSADELKE
+140 QLSVDELKQE
-149 QPITLEA
+149 PITMEA
-156 AASPNRIIFDDYQTK
+156 AETPSRLIFDVYQNEATLGS
-171 DETAQQ
+171 QQ
-177 MISATKALTDRA
+177 MISATKALTDRT
-189 QNRLYGTVYVTMRE
+189 RSWIYGTLYVTMRE
-203 SVFRQFYS
+203 DIFRQFYS

-219 VVILNDAG
+219 VVIMNEKG
-227 EIVSSNREEW
+227 EIVSSNREDW
-237 IGTTQLELLTYA
+237 IGTTQLDLLSYA
-249 REMNNE
+249 RDMNNNSPR
-255 SIKGVNARVMDQD
+255 SINARVMDQD

-283 VNVVDKDVAM
+283 VNVVDKDLAM

-298 MKTIALICAAIVATA
+298 MKTVALICAAIVVGA
-313 LILVFLITNQIT
+313 LILVFLITSQIT

-367 ELHDYVDQLVLTQR
+367 ELHDYVDQLVQTQH

-420 ETINALIALLQN
+420 ETINALIGLLQN
-432 TISNVSETVTVEQE
+432 TISDVSQTVTVEQE
-446 IENLKNYVFINHV
+446 VENLKNYVFINHV

-492 FFHGFNSKETGT
+492 FFHGFIKKETGT

-524 DGIEGFKGFSMGE
+524 DGIEGLVMGE
-537 SLPNPK
+537 TLPNPK

-552 GIRNVNDRIELL
+552 GIRNVHDRIELL
-564 YGAPYGVTIMSKP
+564 YGSPYGVTIMSKV

>member
-1 MKKWMNAFSRL
+1 MKKWMNQLSRL
-12 GLFPKLFLVMFVSI
+12 GLFPKLFLVMVVSI
-26 ILVSVL
+26 VLVSVL
-32 ILWTSIHMSTKLF
+32 ILWTTIHMSTNLF
-45 TETFSITNSKVLGQI
+45 TETFSITNSKVLNQI

-68 DAIAAV
+68 EAIAAV
-74 SNNVS
+74 SNNVM
-79 QSGAIRGYLSEGEGD
+79 QSGSIRGFLSEGDAD
-94 SLTMAKSY
+94 SLTMAKSF

-120 VGITIS
+120 VGITII
-126 GINGRTYSTDRSHL
+126 GINGRSYSTNRAHL
-140 RLSADELKE
+140 QLSVDELKQE
-149 QPITLEA
+149 PITMEA
-156 AASPNRIIFDDYQTK
+156 AETPSRLIFDDYQNEATIGS
-171 DETAQQ
+171 QQ
-177 MISATKALTDRA
+177 MISATKALTDRT
-189 QNRLYGTVYVTMRE
+189 RSRIYGTLYVTMRE
-203 SVFRQFYS
+203 DIFRQFYS

-219 VVILNDAG
+219 VVIMNEKG
-227 EIVSSNREEW
+227 EIVSSNREDW
-237 IGTTQLELLTYA
+237 IGTTQLDLLSYA
-249 REMNNE
+249 RDMNNNSPR
-255 SIKGVNARVMDQD
+255 SINARVMDQD

-283 VNVVDKDVAM
+283 VNVVDKDLAM

-298 MKTIALICAAIVATA
+298 MKTVALICAAIVVGA
-313 LILVFLITNQIT
+313 LILVFLITSQIT

-367 ELHDYVDQLVLTQR
+367 ELHDYVDQLVQTQH

-420 ETINALIALLQN
+420 ETINALIGLLQN
-432 TISNVSETVTVEQE
+432 TISDVSQTVTVEQE
-446 IENLKNYVFINHV
+446 VENLKNYVFINHV

-492 FFHGFNSKETGT
+492 FFHGFIKKETGT

-524 DGIEGFKGFSMGE
+524 DGIEGLVMGE
-537 SLPNPK
+537 TLPNPK

-552 GIRNVNDRIELL
+552 GIRNVHDRIELL
-564 YGAPYGVTIMSKP
+564 YGSPYGVTIMSNV

>member
-1 MKKWMNAFSRL
+1 MKKWMNRLSRL
-12 GLFPKLFLVMFVSI
+12 GLFPKLFLVMVVSI
-26 ILVSVL
+26 VLVSVL
-32 ILWTSIHMSTKLF
+32 ILWTTIHMSTNLF
-45 TETFSITNSKVLGQI
+45 TETFSITNSKVLNQI

-68 DAIAAV
+68 EAIAAV
-74 SNNVS
+74 SNNVT
-79 QSGAIRGYLSEGEGD
+79 QSGAIRGFLSEGDAD
-94 SLTMAKSY
+94 SLTMAKSF
-102 YNMRETMDRIQSI
+102 YNMRETMDRVQSI

-120 VGITIS
+120 VGITII
-126 GINGRTYSTDRSHL
+126 GINGRSYSTNRAHL
-140 RLSADELKE
+140 EMSVDELKE
-149 QPITLEA
+149 EPITVEA
-156 AASPNRIIFDDYQTK
+156 AETPSRLIFDDYQNDATVGS
-171 DETAQQ
+171 QQ
-177 MISATKALTDRA
+177 MISATKALTDRT
-189 QNRLYGTVYVTMRE
+189 RSRIYGTLYVTMRE
-203 SVFRQFYS
+203 EAFRQFYA

-219 VVILNDAG
+219 VVIMNEKG
-227 EIVSSNREEW
+227 EIVSSNREDW
-237 IGTTQLELLTYA
+237 IGTTQLDLLSYA
-249 REMNNE
+249 REMNKTSPR
-255 SIKGVNARVMDQD
+255 SINARVMDQD

-283 VNVVDKDVAM
+283 VNVVDKDLAM

-298 MKTIALICAAIVATA
+298 MKTVALICAAIVVGA
-313 LILVFLITNQIT
+313 LILVFLITSQIT

-367 ELHDYVDQLVLTQR
+367 ELHDYVDQLVQTQH

-420 ETINALIALLQN
+420 ETINALIGLLQN
-432 TISNVSETVTVEQE
+432 TISDVSQTVTVEQE
-446 IENLKNYVFINHV
+446 VENLKNYVFINHV

-492 FFHGFNSKETGT
+492 FFHGFIKKETGT

-524 DGIEGFKGFSMGE
+524 DGIEGLVMGE
-537 SLPNPK
+537 TLPNPK

-552 GIRNVNDRIELL
+552 GIRNVHDRIELL
-564 YGAPYGVTIMSKP
+564 YGSPYGVTIMSTV

>member
-1 MKKWMNAFSRL
+1 MKKWMNQLSRL
-12 GLFPKLFLVMFVSI
+12 GLFPKLFLVMVVSI
-26 ILVSVL
+26 VLVSVL
-32 ILWTSIHMSTKLF
+32 ILWTTIHMSTNLF
-45 TETFSITNSKVLGQI
+45 TETFSITNSKVLNQI

-68 DAIAAV
+68 EAIAAV
-74 SNNVS
+74 SNNVT
-79 QSGAIRGYLSEGEGD
+79 QSGSIRGFLSEGDAD
-94 SLTMAKSY
+94 SLTMAKSF
-102 YNMRETMDRIQSI
+102 YNMRETMDRVQSI

-120 VGITIS
+120 VGITII
-126 GINGRTYSTDRSHL
+126 GINGRSYSTNRAHL
-140 RLSADELKE
+140 EKSVDELKE
-149 QPITLEA
+149 EPITVEA
-156 AASPNRIIFDDYQTK
+156 AETPSRLIFDDYQNDATVGS
-171 DETAQQ
+171 QQ
-177 MISATKALTDRA
+177 MISATKALTDRTHS
-189 QNRLYGTVYVTMRE
+189 RIYGTLYVTMRE
-203 SVFRQFYS
+203 EAFRQFYA

-219 VVILNDAG
+219 VVIMNEKG
-227 EIVSSNREEW
+227 EIVSSNREDW
-237 IGTTQLELLTYA
+237 IGTTQLDLLSYA
-249 REMNNE
+249 REMNKTSPR
-255 SIKGVNARVMDQD
+255 SINARVMDQD

-283 VNVVDKDVAM
+283 VNVVDKDLAM

-298 MKTIALICAAIVATA
+298 MKTVALICAAIVVGA
-313 LILVFLITNQIT
+313 LILVFLITSQIT

-367 ELHDYVDQLVLTQR
+367 ELHDYVDQLVQTQH

-420 ETINALIALLQN
+420 ETINALIGLLQN
-432 TISNVSETVTVEQE
+432 TISDVSQTVTVEQE
-446 IENLKNYVFINHV
+446 VENLKNYVFINHV

-492 FFHGFNSKETGT
+492 FFHGFIKKETGT

-524 DGIEGFKGFSMGE
+524 DGIEGLVMGE
-537 SLPNPK
+537 TLPNPK

-552 GIRNVNDRIELL
+552 GIRNVHDRIELL
-564 YGAPYGVTIMSKP
+564 YGSPYGVTIMSTV